1 MITRAMLLA
10 AGGGTRLKPLTD
22 NRPKP
27 MLPLGGRP
35 LIEHTIRQLVKVG
48 VRDAVINLCHCP
60 EAVIDYFGDGSNFG
74 LNLTYSVETELLGTA
89 GGLKKVEDFF
99 RGEPFYLM
107 YGDNLSTC
115 NLSKLAQAHEK
126 HAGIATTALFWKEDV
141 SPHSAVEI
149 LGDDRIVK
157 FVEKPK
163 RGEEPSHWF
172 SAGVNV
178 MESRI
183 TDYIPTEQ
191 YCDIGYYLFPKIIEA
206 GQNLYGYYM
215 TEDEGLWWIDTPEH
229 YARMSELWKDGFPV

>member
-35 LIEHTIRQLVKVG
+35 LIEHTIRQLVKAG

-74 LNLTYSVETELLGTA
+74 LNLTYSVEAELLGTA
-89 GGLKKVEDFF
+89 GGLKNVADFF

-115 NLSKLAQAHEK
+115 NLSQLAQAHEK
-126 HAGIATTALFWKEDV
+126 HGGIATTALFWKEDV

-149 LGDDRIVK
+149 LEDDRIVK
-157 FVEKPK
+157 LVEKPK
-163 RGEEPSHWF
+163 RGEEQSHWL
-172 SAGVNV
+172 SAAVNV
-178 MESRI
+178 M
-183 TDYIPTEQ
+183 
-191 YCDIGYYLFPKIIEA
+191 
-206 GQNLYGYYM
+206 
-215 TEDEGLWWIDTPEH
+215 
-229 YARMSELWKDGFPV
+229 